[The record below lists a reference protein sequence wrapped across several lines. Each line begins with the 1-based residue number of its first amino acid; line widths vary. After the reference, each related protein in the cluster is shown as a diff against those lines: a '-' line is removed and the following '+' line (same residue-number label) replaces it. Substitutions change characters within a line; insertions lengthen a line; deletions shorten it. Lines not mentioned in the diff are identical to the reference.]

1 MTDLDRAREL
11 LWTERHTCVLCKG
24 ETTYVSDRMGIAP
37 MMEFL
42 DADIDLV
49 GFSAADRIV
58 GKAAAMLF
66 ALAGVREIYAEVL
79 SERAIPILQ
88 KYGIG
93 YSCGRLTPV
102 IINRKGDGACP
113 MENAVEHLEEPA
125 AAREAIRKTLE
136 LLKKG

>member
-1 MTDLDRAREL
+1 MNDLERAKAL
-11 LWTERHTCVLCKG
+11 LVSSTHTCVLCKG
-24 ETTYVSDRMGIAP
+24 EITYVSDRTGIAP

-42 DADIDLV
+42 DLQTDLV

-93 YSCGRLTPV
+93 YSYGRLTPV

-113 MENAVEHLEEPA
+113 MENAVEHLEEPV